1 MSGGPGH
8 ERRFG
13 WLGIGLAVAGGF
25 LAGVLLVAV
34 LGGAKPVVEEHTR
47 TVAAR
52 VDGTRV
58 PRLVGMHVDEAV
70 ARLQAIGLQADT
82 SGGGIFGIFDAGGL
96 TIVHQDPSPGS
107 RLHAGDTVHLD
118 AERS

>member
-1 MSGGPGH
+1 MSGRPGH

-13 WLGIGLAVAGGF
+13 WLGVWLGVAGGF
-25 LAGVLLVAV
+25 LAGVLLVAI
-34 LGGAKPVVEEHTR
+34 LGGAKPVVQDHAR

-52 VDGTRV
+52 AEGTRV
-58 PRLVGMHVDEAV
+58 PRLVGMHVDEATT
-70 ARLQAIGLQADT
+70 RLQAVGLQVDT

-96 TIVHQDPSPGS
+96 TVVHQDPSPGS
-107 RLHAGDTVHLD
+107 RLHRGDTVHLD